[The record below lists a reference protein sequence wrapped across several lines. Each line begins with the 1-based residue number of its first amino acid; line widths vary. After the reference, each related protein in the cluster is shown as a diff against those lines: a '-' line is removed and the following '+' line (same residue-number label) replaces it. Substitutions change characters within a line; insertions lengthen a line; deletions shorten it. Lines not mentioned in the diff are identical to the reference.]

1 MMLPIGAPRRRGHFP
16 MWIVWFLAA
25 LGGAVMV
32 VRTSTWRQMTTT
44 LLAVLTVLAVLAL
57 AGGLDP

>member
-1 MMLPIGAPRRRGHFP
+1 
-16 MWIVWFLAA
+16 MWLVWFLAA

-32 VRTSTWRQMTTT
+32 VRTSTWRQMTAT

-57 AGGLDP
+57 AGGLEP

>member
-16 MWIVWFLAA
+16 MWLVWFLCA
-25 LGGAVMV
+25 LTGAFLVG
-32 VRTSTWRQMTTT
+32 RTTTCRQMVAT